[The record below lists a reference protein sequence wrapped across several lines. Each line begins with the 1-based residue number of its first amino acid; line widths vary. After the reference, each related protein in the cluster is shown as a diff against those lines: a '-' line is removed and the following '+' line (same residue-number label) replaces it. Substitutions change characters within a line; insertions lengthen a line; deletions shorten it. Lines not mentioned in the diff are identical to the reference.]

1 KVETSTQD
9 HIRKK
14 ETGPAYIVDSKDC
27 VEGDAR
33 SGKPF
38 CTRLRNYP
46 EQSHL
51 EEIIKT
57 KFNNLE
63 SFFGEDLLLPQNI
76 SQRMNNEPIE
86 EFLCRSRTRVIYP
99 EAGLNKDY
107 DWLFIINTKKYKQGV
122 RIEEC
127 INEGS
132 VCGENT
138 GLTLPNHYKATC
150 KQNYI
155 YRSLVAYANETIV
168 KDQFKMPSCCKC
180 VLTVS

>member
-1 KVETSTQD
+1 MNF
-9 HIRKK
+9 I
-14 ETGPAYIVDSKDC
+14 GPAYIVDSKDC
-27 VEGDAR
+27 IEGDAK

-127 INEGS
+127 
-132 VCGENT
+132 
-138 GLTLPNHYKATC
+138 
-150 KQNYI
+150 
-155 YRSLVAYANETIV
+155 
-168 KDQFKMPSCCKC
+168 M
-180 VLTVS
+180 

>member
-1 KVETSTQD
+1 MSQLKSFYAQSYSGDLSRGCLIRTTIGCSLLTQ
-9 HIRKK
+9 
-14 ETGPAYIVDSKDC
+14 
-27 VEGDAR
+27 
-33 SGKPF
+33 
-38 CTRLRNYP
+38 RN
-46 EQSHL
+46 
-51 EEIIKT
+51 T
-57 KFNNLE
+57 
-63 SFFGEDLLLPQNI
+63 
-76 SQRMNNEPIE
+76 
-86 EFLCRSRTRVIYP
+86 
-99 EAGLNKDY
+99 
-107 DWLFIINTKKYKQGV
+107 KQGV